1 MAEDRTNVWK
11 MTSIGLVI
19 AAIVAVVTGIVVA
32 NRMSSTDS
40 KLAAPS
46 ASPQTM
52 TDPRV
57 AQAPTAQAPAAQPS
71 SPAPAAPSTT
81 SKGVP
86 PQSVVAECNRVAGD
100 MGGPERDRN
109 DKIVNAA
116 KDAGIGALGGAAVG
130 ALGGGIASGGKG
142 AGKGA
147 LIGGGVGAGAGTLY
161 GIYDNKKHDERY
173 RSAYIGCMKAKGY
186 TA

>member
-1 MAEDRTNVWK
+1 MAEDRTNMWK
-11 MTSIGLVI
+11 MTSIGLMIV
-19 AAIVAVVTGIVVA
+19 AIVAVVTGIVVA
-32 NRMSSTDS
+32 NRTSSTDS
-40 KLAAPS
+40 KLAVPS
-46 ASPQTM
+46 ASPSA
-52 TDPRV
+52 V
-57 AQAPTAQAPAAQPS
+57 AQAPTTQ
-71 SPAPAAPSTT
+71 PAPPPAAAPST
-81 SKGVP
+81 SAPAHKGAP

-100 MGGPERDRN
+100 MSGPERGQN
-109 DKIVNAA
+109 DKILNAA

>member
-1 MAEDRTNVWK
+1 MAEDRTQMWK

-19 AAIVAVVTGIVVA
+19 AAVVAVVTGIVVA
-32 NRMSSTDS
+32 NRTSTTDS
-40 KLAAPS
+40 KVVAPS
-46 ASPQTM
+46 ASPST
-52 TDPRV
+52 TANPNV
-57 AQAPTAQAPAAQPS
+57 AQAPTAPAPAAQPA
-71 SPAPAAPSTT
+71 PPAATTPSV

-86 PQSVVAECNRVAGD
+86 PQSVVAECNRVAENQ
-100 MGGPERDRN
+100 GGPEKSRN

-147 LIGGGVGAGAGTLY
+147 LIGGGIGAGAGTLY
-161 GIYDNKKHDERY
+161 GIYDNKKQDERY
-173 RSAYIGCMKAKGY
+173 RSAYSGCMKAKGY

>member
-1 MAEDRTNVWK
+1 MAEDRHNMWK

-32 NRMSSTDS
+32 NRTSTTDT
-40 KLAAPS
+40 KVTAPS
-46 ASPQTM
+46 ASPST
-52 TDPRV
+52 TV
-57 AQAPTAQAPAAQPS
+57 AQAPAPTTPPPAAQPTT
-71 SPAPAAPSTT
+71 PAPSTSAPASRGT
-81 SKGVP
+81 PS
-86 PQSVVAECNRVAGD
+86 QSAVAECNRVAAAQ
-100 MGGPERDRN
+100 GGPERTRN

-147 LIGGGVGAGAGTLY
+147 LIGGGIGAGAGTLY
-161 GIYDNKKHDERY
+161 GIYDNKKNDEAY
-173 RSAYIGCMKAKGY
+173 RSAYAGCMKAKGY
-186 TA
+186 TS